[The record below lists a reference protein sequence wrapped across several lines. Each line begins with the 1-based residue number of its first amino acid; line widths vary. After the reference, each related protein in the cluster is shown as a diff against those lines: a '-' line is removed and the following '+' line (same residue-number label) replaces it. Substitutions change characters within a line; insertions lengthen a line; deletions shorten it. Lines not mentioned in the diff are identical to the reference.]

1 MWQLYSL
8 TYRVHYETPK
18 VSTDRGFDAGPG
30 ICAAAANTDT
40 NADTNAD
47 TNTNTDTDTNTD
59 TLAVKPE

>member
-30 ICAAAANTDT
+30 ICAAAAANTDT
-40 NADTNAD
+40 NANTNANANAD
-47 TNTNTDTDTNTD
+47 AN